1 MRMAHPLRG
10 VWASAV
16 AESASPKPA
25 TIAIFLSIMLSPTA
39 QEYSDQRVDHSQHIK
54 RKAVLMAI
62 GDQYLCSLNARGRTT
77 TERQHVVRHLVRHL
91 EKRPKMPFSNFNRLA
106 VVSK

>member
-1 MRMAHPLRG
+1 MVPPLRG
-10 VWASAV
+10 VWASAA

-25 TIAIFLSIMLSPTA
+25 TIAIFFSIMFSPTV
-39 QEYSDQRVDHSQHIK
+39 QEYSDQRFDHSQHVK

-77 TERQHVVRHLVRHL
+77 IERPHVVRHLVRG
-91 EKRPKMPFSNFNRLA
+91 
-106 VVSK
+106 VVGGLTKTRVE